1 VSIESIGDLHRGPL
15 VLGDSVQYPAD
26 KTAGL
31 AKDECSQHDRH
42 KRVCRVVHRAR
53 AEAGSNAQAEPGSE
67 RDRLMRVAQE
77 FESMLLLQM
86 LKEMR
91 KAGSWD
97 DEEESKSGGFGADTM
112 LETIDVELA
121 SHLARAQGLGLG
133 KQLLDALQKMHP
145 EGDVGRVPNVGPG
158 VLSIDSGGSKE
169 QDPPSGGSSVDVGR
183 VLPFGPGAKVTSG
196 FGWRSDPLHGAAR
209 FHRGI
214 DIRAAYGQ
222 DVPSAAAGTVVSAG
236 VEGGYGQT
244 VVVEHAGGVRTRY
257 AHLSTTLVAPGDQVR
272 DGQVV
277 GRAGHS
283 GRATGTHLHFEVTNA
298 NGEPLN
304 PEHFAGLKAEGLV
317 ADFTAATN
325 SVLQETR
332 R

>member
-1 VSIESIGDLHRGPL
+1 MRARSGR
-15 VLGDSVQYPAD
+15 
-26 KTAGL
+26 
-31 AKDECSQHDRH
+31 KDEAS
-42 KRVCRVVHRAR
+42 
-53 AEAGSNAQAEPGSE
+53 PGSE
-67 RDRLMRVAQE
+67 RDRLVRVAQE

-97 DEEESKSGGFGADTM
+97 DDEESESGGYGAQTM
-112 LETIDVELA
+112 FETIDVELA
-121 SHLARAQGLGLG
+121 GQLARAQGLGLG
-133 KQLLDALQKMHP
+133 KQLLEALQKMHP
-145 EGDVGRVPNVGPG
+145 EGNDVG
-158 VLSIDSGGSKE
+158 GSRAE
-169 QDPPSGGSSVDVGR
+169 AAARTTADVGR
-183 VLPFGPGAKVTSG
+183 VLDFGPATAARWRCPTGKVTSG
-196 FGWRSDPLHGAAR
+196 FGWRADPFHGAAK

-222 DVPSAAAGTVVSAG
+222 DVPSAGPGRVVSAG
-236 VEGGYGQT
+236 TEGGYGQT

-257 AHLSTTLVAPGDQVR
+257 AHLSATLVTPGDEIR
-272 DGQVV
+272 EGQVV

-283 GRATGTHLHFEVTNA
+283 GRATGTHLHFEVMTA
-298 NGEPLN
+298 SGEPLN

-317 ADFTAATN
+317 ADFTPATN

>member
-1 VSIESIGDLHRGPL
+1 VSIESIGDLI
-15 VLGDSVQYPAD
+15 
-26 KTAGL
+26 
-31 AKDECSQHDRH
+31 
-42 KRVCRVVHRAR
+42 HRAR
-53 AEAGSNAQAEPGSE
+53 AEAASNAQAEPGSE
-67 RDRLMRVAQE
+67 RDRLMRAAQE

-91 KAGSWD
+91 KAGSWA
-97 DEEESKSGGFGADTM
+97 DEEESKSDGFGADTL

-145 EGDVGRVPNVGPG
+145 EGDKGA
-158 VLSIDSGGSKE
+158 
-169 QDPPSGGSSVDVGR
+169 VGR
-183 VLPFGPGAKVTSG
+183 VLPLGPGAVSTESGGSTQQDPHAAPIGPGGGSPLEIPSGKITSG
-196 FGWRSDPLHGAAR
+196 FGWRSDPFHGAAR

-244 VVVEHAGGVRTRY
+244 VVVEHARGVRTRY
-257 AHLSTTLVAPGDQVR
+257 AHLSTTLVASGDQVR